1 MRPLQRACGAHGSP
15 VGSAWTLLRGEQ
27 LNRLD
32 LWRLGR
38 QLAGSLHEGSG
49 NLAVEV
55 DILQKLGAFLF
66 FARLRVAGA
75 PARISFR

>member
-1 MRPLQRACGAHGSP
+1 MRPLQRACGAHGSS
-15 VGSAWTLLRGEQ
+15 VGSAWALLRGEQ